1 VPSSPYRKIRPLGE
15 GAVGDVQLCVDVEGR
30 RLVVVKW
37 LRAELSEESQA
48 GIRFRREAELMAG
61 VSLPGVIK
69 ADEWGVDE
77 LGRTWMA
84 MEFVDGLPPSSVIG
98 PGEGALCHRFL
109 EGVARSLDEL
119 HGIGVVHR
127 DLKPDNVL
135 LRASLKGWE
144 PVIIDLGI
152 AKWLEQATATAT
164 GSVFGTPYYMSPEQF
179 RDTKHVG
186 PATDRYAL
194 AVMVFELLA
203 GRRPFEGRSIPELL
217 RQHLDSPVPPLAI
230 PRRLASGILHDE
242 PGQKVQPTPM
252 LDAFM
257 ARAMA
262 KDPRLRYH
270 SGAEMAEEFRKAAIG
285 DGLFPPATIEPLF
298 DPLRRPCL
306 EVEVEGG
313 SGKRFDLRHGP
324 VVFGRSEACQVVL
337 ASSRL
342 SRFHAAIY
350 VHRGRIWVADL
361 GSQNGSLL
369 DGTRLTP
376 GIPVPFPRGEEAV
389 RLSLYNRDV
398 LLRARA
404 GNTD

>member
-1 VPSSPYRKIRPLGE
+1 MGASPYRKLRPLGE
-15 GAVGDVQLCVDVEGR
+15 GAVGDVYLCVDVEGR

-37 LRAELSEESQA
+37 LRAELCEESQA

-69 ADEWGVDE
+69 VEEWGVDE
-77 LGRTWMA
+77 AGRTWMA
-84 MEFVDGLPPSSVIG
+84 MEFVDGLPPSAVIG
-98 PGEGALCHRFL
+98 PGEGSLAYRFL

-119 HGIGVVHR
+119 HGLGVVHR
-127 DLKPDNVL
+127 DVKPDNVL
-135 LRASLKGWE
+135 LRSSLQGWE

-152 AKWLEQATATAT
+152 AKWLEMATATAT

-217 RQHLDSPVPPLAI
+217 RLHLDAPVPPLAI
-230 PRRLASGILHDE
+230 PRRLTAGVLHDE
-242 PGQKVQPTPM
+242 PGHKIQPTPA

-257 ARAMA
+257 AKAMA

-270 SGAEMAEEFRKAAIG
+270 SGAEMAAEFRRAAVA
-285 DGLFPPATIEPLF
+285 DGLFAAATIEPLF
-298 DPLRRPCL
+298 DPLPRPCL
-306 EVEVEGG
+306 EVVIDGG
-313 SGKRFDLRHGP
+313 AGQRFNLHHGP
-324 VVFGRSEACQVVL
+324 VVFGRSESCQVVL

-342 SRFHAAIY
+342 SRFHACVY
-350 VHRGRIWVADL
+350 VHRGRLWIADL
-361 GSQNGSLL
+361 GSQNGTLL
-369 DGTRLTP
+369 DGARLSP
-376 GIPVPFPRGEEAV
+376 GIPVPFPRGDEAV
-389 RLSLYNRDV
+389 TLSLYNREV
-398 LLRARA
+398 VLRACA
-404 GNTD
+404 GP